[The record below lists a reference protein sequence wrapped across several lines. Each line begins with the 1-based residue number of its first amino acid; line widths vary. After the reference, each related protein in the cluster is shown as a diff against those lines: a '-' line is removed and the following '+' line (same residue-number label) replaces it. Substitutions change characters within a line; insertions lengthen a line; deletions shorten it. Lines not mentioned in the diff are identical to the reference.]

1 MTNEFTVDDLIDL
14 PPDVKRI
21 FKESYPNIRFTH
33 NAELVILLLL
43 QRTYKGQ
50 SSQVLFANTMKR
62 CIELNNSNNAII
74 INDTEIKSI
83 IDDEAL
89 KLNSPSND

>member
-1 MTNEFTVDDLIDL
+1 MINEFTVDDLIDL

-21 FKESYPNIRFTH
+21 FKENYPNVRFTH